1 MPEVSIVINC
11 FNGQEYLREAIESV
25 YAQSF
30 SDWEIVFWDNASTD
44 ESAAIA
50 RSYDQ
55 RLKYYCSPTLTTL
68 GCARRAAVNKCTGS
82 WIAFLDTDDVWLPEK
97 LATQLHALRGSD
109 HILAYAGISEMN
121 KSGVRIRDNIPAY
134 AAGDIFER
142 LLFQFDINMVTP
154 LVRRNVLLS
163 YGINFEES
171 ITASEEYNLFMRLA
185 AKGSVLV
192 QPVVLGKYRIYGGSL
207 TERQIARW
215 AVERRFTLTQ
225 LEDENPG
232 IAMRYPSGFAK
243 AHARGQYY
251 EARYCA
257 SVGDFKGVRDTMKGI
272 ADQGRVYRMLYWAS
286 HWPWLWRA
294 VHVSKRDG
302 VLGTLMLLLPST
314 DKKMISKIFI
324 RIKLC
329 LLKRHF

>member
-1 MPEVSIVINC
+1 MPEVSIVMNC
-11 FNGQEYLREAIESV
+11 YNGQAFLREAIDSV

-55 RLKYYCSPTLTTL
+55 RLRYYRSPTLTTL
-68 GCARRAAVNKCTGS
+68 GCARRAAVNECTGN

-109 HILAYAGISEMN
+109 HVLAYGGIAEIN
-121 KSGVRIRDNIPAY
+121 KSGVRIRDNIPAC

-154 LVRRNVLLS
+154 LMRRDVILS

-192 QPVVLGKYRIYGGSL
+192 QNVVLGKYRVYEGSL

-215 AVERRFTLTQ
+215 AMERRFTLNQ
-225 LEDENPG
+225 LEEENPG
-232 IAMRYPSGFAK
+232 IALRYPRGFAE
-243 AHARGQYY
+243 ARARGEYY
-251 EARYCA
+251 EARYRA
-257 SVGDFKGVRDTMKGI
+257 SVGDYKGVRDTMKGI
-272 ADQGRVYRMLYWAS
+272 AGQGRVYRMLYWAS

-294 VHVSKRDG
+294 AHVSKRDG
-302 VLGTLMLLLPST
+302 VLGTLMLLLSGT
-314 DKKMISKIFI
+314 SRKT
-324 RIKLC
+324 
-329 LLKRHF
+329 

>member
-1 MPEVSIVINC
+1 MPEVSIVMNC
-11 FNGQEYLREAIESV
+11 YNGQAHLREAIDSV
-25 YAQSF
+25 YSQTV

-50 RSYDQ
+50 CSYDQ
-55 RLKYYCSPTLTTL
+55 RLIYHRSPTLTTL
-68 GCARRAAVNKCTGS
+68 GCARRAAVNECTGN
-82 WIAFLDTDDVWLPEK
+82 WIAFIDTDDVWLPEK

-109 HILAYAGISEMN
+109 HVLTYAGIAEIN
-121 KSGVRIRDNIPAY
+121 KSGLRIRDNIPAY

-154 LVRRNVLLS
+154 LVRRDVLLS
-163 YGINFEES
+163 HGINFEES

-215 AVERRFTLTQ
+215 AVERRFTLNQ

-232 IAMRYPSGFAK
+232 ISLRYPSGFAE
-243 AHARGQYY
+243 ARARGEYY
-251 EARYCA
+251 EARFRE
-257 SVGDFKGVRDTMKGI
+257 SEGDFKGVRDTMKGI
-272 ADQGRVYRMLYWAS
+272 ADKRLLYRMLYWAS

-294 VHVSKRDG
+294 VHASKRDG
-302 VLGTLMLLLPST
+302 ILGTLILLLSGT
-314 DKKMISKIFI
+314 AKKYD
-324 RIKLC
+324 
-329 LLKRHF
+329 